1 MSKSKSKSTSASKI
15 IEIIPTAEDLKEA
28 SNRAA
33 QLGVLPN
40 SFTGG
45 RGRMTGFLGEV
56 AFENYYKKC
65 EYVGDIF
72 FTHDYALD
80 DWKIEIKSKTCSSK
94 PKLEYTVSVNGAD
107 NKEWLNDI
115 FFFTRVNSS
124 YSRVWLLGWMK
135 RENFL
140 RRAEYKKAGESDSD
154 GFTYRSAGY
163 HLPIKQLRRP
173 DSFLGS
179 L

>member
-1 MSKSKSKSTSASKI
+1 MAKNRSSSASKI
-15 IEIIPTAEDLKEA
+15 IEIVPTADDLKMA
-28 SNRAA
+28 SDRAA

-45 RGRMTGFLGEV
+45 RGRMTGFLGEI
-56 AFENYYKKC
+56 AFGNYYKDC
-65 EYVGDIF
+65 CYVGDTS
-72 FTHDYALD
+72 FTHDFVLD
-80 DWKIEIKSKTCSSK
+80 DWKIEVKSKSCSSK
-94 PKLEYTVSVNGAD
+94 PKVEYNVSVNGGE

-135 RENFL
+135 RDNFI
-140 RRAEYKKAGESDSD
+140 RRAEYRKAGESDSD
-154 GFTYRSAGY
+154 GFTHQSSGF
-163 HLPIKQLRRP
+163 HLSIKQLRRP
-173 DSFLGS
+173 DSFLDS

>member
-56 AFENYYKKC
+56 AFQNYYKSC
-65 EYVGDIF
+65 EYVGDIS
-72 FTHDYALD
+72 FTHDYLLN
-80 DWKIEIKSKTCSSK
+80 DWKIELKSKS
-94 PKLEYTVSVNGAD
+94 
-107 NKEWLNDI
+107 
-115 FFFTRVNSS
+115 
-124 YSRVWLLGWMK
+124 
-135 RENFL
+135 
-140 RRAEYKKAGESDSD
+140 
-154 GFTYRSAGY
+154 
-163 HLPIKQLRRP
+163 
-173 DSFLGS
+173 
-179 L
+179 

>member
-1 MSKSKSKSTSASKI
+1 MAKTRSTSESKI
-15 IEIIPTAEDLKEA
+15 IEIIPTAADLKEA
-28 SNRAA
+28 SDRAA

-56 AFENYYKKC
+56 AFENYYKDC
-65 EYVGDIF
+65 GYVGDSS
-72 FTHDYALD
+72 FTHDYTLN
-80 DWKIEIKSKTCSSK
+80 DWKIEIKSKSCSSK
-94 PKLEYTVSVNGAD
+94 PKIEYNVSVNGNE

-124 YSRVWLLGWMK
+124 YSRIWLLGWMK
-135 RENFL
+135 RTNFL

-154 GFTYRSAGY
+154 GFTHRSSGY

-173 DSFLGS
+173 DSFLDS